1 MRKVAVLAS
10 FQPSKEVEM
19 RSRIALAAA
28 TAVTAAIVAAPATAT
43 AGKGFLFHDGAVVGT
58 VVVPAPV
65 PAGSGSDPFFK
76 VTNGADG
83 QLGIAGVAP
92 GDGPYHGGDWQV
104 WLVTFKD
111 GVTPYLL
118 TSDEAVFAAQ
128 SAGDVTVTRA
138 PDADF
143 RCPVT

>member
-1 MRKVAVLAS
+1 MRFRFALVVAAALTAVVVAVPA
-10 FQPSKEVEM
+10 M
-19 RSRIALAAA
+19 A
-28 TAVTAAIVAAPATAT
+28 TT
-43 AGKGFLFHDGAVVGT
+43 GKGSLFHDGAVVGT
-58 VVVPAPV
+58 VVVPAHVAP
-65 PAGSGSDPFFK
+65 GSGSDPFFN

-118 TSDEAVFAAQ
+118 TSDEAVAAAEA
-128 SAGDVTVTRA
+128 AGDVTVTRA
-138 PDADF
+138 PAADF
-143 RCPVT
+143 RCPIT

>member
-1 MRKVAVLAS
+1 MRLKIAIAAAVAVS
-10 FQPSKEVEM
+10 
-19 RSRIALAAA
+19 AL
-28 TAVTAAIVAAPATAT
+28 VAAVPAMAT
-43 AGKGFLFHDGAVVGT
+43 TGKGSLFHDGAVVGT

-65 PAGSGSDPFFK
+65 APGSGSDPFYN
-76 VTNGADG
+76 VTNGAAG

-104 WLVTFKD
+104 WLVTFNS

-118 TSDEAVFAAQ
+118 TSDEAVFAAEA
-128 SAGDVTVTRA
+128 AGDVTVTRA

-143 RCPVT
+143 RCPIT

>member
-1 MRKVAVLAS
+1 
-10 FQPSKEVEM
+10 M
-19 RSRIALAAA
+19 RSRIALAA
-28 TAVTAAIVAAPATAT
+28 VAAVAAALVAVPAMAT
-43 AGKGFLFHDGAVVGT
+43 MGKGSLFHDGAIVGT
-58 VVVPAPV
+58 VVVPAHVAP
-65 PAGSGSDPFFK
+65 GSGSDPFYM
-76 VTNGADG
+76 VTNGAAG

-104 WLVTFKD
+104 WLVTFKS

-118 TSDEAVFAAQ
+118 TSDEAVFAAEA
-128 SAGDVTVTRA
+128 AGDVTVTRA